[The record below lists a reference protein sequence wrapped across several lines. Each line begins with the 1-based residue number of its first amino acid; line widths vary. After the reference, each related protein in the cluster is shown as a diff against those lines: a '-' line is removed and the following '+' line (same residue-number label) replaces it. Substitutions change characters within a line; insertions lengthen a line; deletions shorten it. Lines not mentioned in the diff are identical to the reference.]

1 MRAVKAGVLVLSL
14 FALGCSDRTSP
25 SSDAFD
31 PEGIDP
37 IAPAAD
43 PAADVGSSADA
54 ASTSGG
60 GGRVF
65 GVDAENNLVVFS
77 LNRPGQVSRRVRITG
92 IGSQRVLGIDF
103 RPSAVAPATPAVIG
117 KLYGI
122 TRTKIYEID
131 PNTGYA
137 SNGRTL
143 TVPLTGGVFG
153 TGFNPTVDR
162 LRSHGNLGQNV
173 RLSVDN
179 GMATQDTALAYA
191 AGDPGFG
198 TAPSIGGTAYTNS
211 DNDPATGTVLYA
223 IDARRDALVVLPSP
237 NGGQLTTVGR
247 LGMRTTSMIGFDIPG
262 AVQTT
267 KRFGY
272 ASLTDPSRRYD
283 KWNWGGRGRGGST
296 LYLVD
301 LDTGRARL
309 IGDIGNRSPL
319 LGIALAP

>member
-1 MRAVKAGVLVLSL
+1 MRNVKTGVLALSL

-25 SSDAFD
+25 SSEAID
-31 PEGIDP
+31 PESIDP
-37 IAPAAD
+37 IATPAEPVAD
-43 PAADVGSSADA
+43 AGNFADA
-54 ASTSGG
+54 ASTYSG

-77 LNRPGQVSRRVRITG
+77 LSRPGQVSRRVRITG
-92 IGSQRVLGIDF
+92 TGSERVLGIDF
-103 RPSAVAPATPAVIG
+103 RPSAVAPATAAVIG

-122 TRTKIYEID
+122 TKTKIYEID
-131 PNTGYA
+131 RSTGHA
-137 SNGRTL
+137 SNGQTL
-143 TVPLTGGVFG
+143 TVPLTGSLFG

-162 LRSHGNLGQNV
+162 LRSHGNTTQNV

-198 TAPSIGGTAYTNS
+198 TVPSITGTAYTNS

-223 IDARRDALVVLPSP
+223 IDSRRDAMAVLPSP
-237 NGGQLTTVGR
+237 NSGQLTTVGR
-247 LGMRTTSMIGFDIPG
+247 LGVRSTNFVGFDIPG

-296 LYLVD
+296 LYVVD

-309 IGDIGNRSPL
+309 IGDIGNKSPL
-319 LGIALAP
+319 LSIALAP